1 MSLNSRNKGRRGEY
15 EVARLIGGKRQAL
28 SGAIEGTN
36 DVVPPEILAS
46 WAIEVKRRKVLPN
59 LLTEA
64 LAQAAAATKGSMKKP
79 MVFYR
84 EDNGRWM
91 VAAYG
96 DDFMQFVSALAE
108 VGNGYAIKAQVRSIK
123 RALSD
128 IEEML

>member
-1 MSLNSRNKGRRGEY
+1 MPLNSRNKGRRGEY
-15 EVARLIGGKRQAL
+15 EVSRLIGGKRQPL

-36 DVVPPEILAS
+36 DVIPPEILDS

-64 LAQAAAATKGSMKKP
+64 LAQAAFATKGSMKKP

-96 DDFMQFVSALAE
+96 EDFMQFISALAE
-108 VGNGYAIKAQVRSIK
+108 VGNGHAAKAQVRSIRK
-123 RALSD
+123 ALQD
-128 IEEML
+128 LEDLL